1 MPSISRGFVLGPYR
15 LQRSLS
21 EVSGDG
27 LVEAWLSDPPD
38 EQEPLVLNIL
48 RIPHFDVT
56 EEQRRAYVAFGNE
69 VEILKKARHLNI
81 AKIFPLHPK
90 AMFIQGDRYI
100 SQISFEDE
108 SWWFWVMEHLQGGT
122 LASRMEQIGRLHL
135 VEAAEIIY
143 QIAAAL
149 DYIHSKGIA
158 YLNIHP
164 RNILFRHPL
173 VGPELKVE
181 LVLTNFRSAAQ
192 SDEVIEGYEHLE
204 GIEFKSYVAPERIRP
219 RKVSLD
225 QPLDHR
231 PTDIYTLG
239 VLFYHML
246 AGVLPFTGTDEDIE
260 RAILVP
266 DPAPLPRFDV
276 PTEIKDL
283 IFQTLQKSPADRSS
297 LEQLMIGI
305 DMYVP
310 QPRTVRGQIDI
321 PAREE
326 SVPSEGVRAQTAPF
340 TPVDASQPPII
351 PPIVAGDAK
360 PSAPS
365 FSTRLK
371 RLGSALVRIFRPSP
385 YPPPKLLEPVDEAIL
400 EGQVTFAWDW
410 DGELKS
416 DEAFELRV
424 WREGQ
429 SHDRAGTLKKDPESE
444 IDLDVLVLDLPGEG
458 DQYFWSVAVVRM
470 TPYGSLSDE
479 VKPRSFIYGE
489 PPSEPEEEEEE
500 ENDGQTS

>member
-1 MPSISRGFVLGPYR
+1 MPSISRGFALGPYR
-15 LQRSLS
+15 TQRPLS
-21 EVSGDG
+21 ELRGDG
-27 LVEAWLSDPPD
+27 LVEPWLSDPPD
-38 EQEPLVLNIL
+38 GQEQVVLNII

-69 VEILKKARHLNI
+69 VEILKKARHLNVV
-81 AKIFPLHPK
+81 KIFPLDPK
-90 AMFIQGDRYI
+90 AMFIQGDRYL
-100 SQISFEDE
+100 SQMSFEDE
-108 SWWFWVMEHLQGGT
+108 SWWFWVMEYLQGGS
-122 LASRMEQIGRLHL
+122 LASRMEQVGRLHL

-143 QIAAAL
+143 QIAVSL

-164 RNILFRHPL
+164 RNIFFRHSL
-173 VGPELKVE
+173 VGPELQVE
-181 LVLTNFRSAAQ
+181 LVLVNFRNAIP
-192 SDEVIEGYEHLE
+192 SDEIIGGYENLE
-204 GIEFKSYVAPERIRP
+204 GVEFKAYVAPERIRP
-219 RKVSLD
+219 RKVSPD

-231 PTDIYTLG
+231 PTDIYALG

-246 AGVLPFTGTDEDIE
+246 AGVLPFTGSDEDIE

-276 PTEIKDL
+276 PTGIKDL
-283 IFQTLQKSPADRSS
+283 IFQTLYKNPADRPS

-305 DMYVP
+305 DMNVP
-310 QPRTVRGQIDI
+310 PPRTVRGQLDI
-321 PAREE
+321 SVREE
-326 SVPSEGVRAQTAPF
+326 SIPSEGVRAQTAPF
-340 TPVDASQPPII
+340 TPVDASQPPIM
-351 PPIVAGDAK
+351 PIGVGDTT

-371 RLGSALVRIFRPSP
+371 RRWAVLTKIFRPSP

-410 DGELKS
+410 DRELKD

-429 SHDRAGTLKKDPESE
+429 GHERAGQLQQVPESE
-444 IDLDVLVLDLPGEG
+444 IDLDTLVLDLPGEG
-458 DQYFWSVAVVRM
+458 DQLFWSVAVVQKS
-470 TPYGSLSDE
+470 PYRSLSDE
-479 VKPRSFIYGE
+479 YKPRSFIYGE
-489 PPSEPEEEEEE
+489 LPPEPEEEEE
-500 ENDGQTS
+500 DDDDVQTS